1 MQNEKS
7 GLSDEFILQL
17 RKAGIY
23 VKQEN
28 SKISFSIDPICDV
41 NLGKSVIHDDLWRES
56 LRKKGAGSY
65 EQAFLQYP

>member
-1 MQNEKS
+1 MKTNEKS

-17 RKAGIY
+17 RKVGIY

-41 NLGKSVIHDDLWRES
+41 NLGKSLIHVDLWRNLLE
-56 LRKKGAGSY
+56 RK
-65 EQAFLQYP
+65 EQVPNP